1 MEIQSL
7 RLLIS
12 EPEVNALVA
21 RYVHHNE
28 NIQDLRVQFSPQG
41 IRIAGAYKMMI
52 SVPFESLW
60 QISVAEGQLKV
71 RLTHLRT
78 IGLNVGLLKNYL
90 LGVIAAK
97 MNCLRVSGDALL
109 LDLDLLLKDCG
120 NSVRTHLNSV
130 DCAEGT
136 LTVEGSGS
144 ILGLKR
150 THERPNMPSP
160 SAKNNVTA

>member
-7 RLLIS
+7 RLLIT
-12 EPEVNALVA
+12 EPEANALLA
-21 RYVHHNE
+21 RYAHHNE
-28 NIQDLRVQFSPQG
+28 NIQDLRVQFLPQG

-71 RLTHLRT
+71 RPTYLRAT
-78 IGLNVGLLKNYL
+78 GLNVGLLKNYL

-97 MNCLRVSGDALL
+97 MSCLRLSGDALL
-109 LDLDLLLKDCG
+109 LDLDRLLKDWG
-120 NSVRTHLNSV
+120 NSVRTRLNSV

-136 LTVEGSGS
+136 LTVEGSGQF
-144 ILGLKR
+144 
-150 THERPNMPSP
+150 
-160 SAKNNVTA
+160 SA